1 MLRPYRFK
9 KNTRPTNTSILATFS
24 SRDHMSMRLFVL
36 STFCPRRMPVTIC
49 PATFSPS
56 AVDKVNV
63 ETVVYF
69 LFRSS
74 FSCQPR
80 EVGSKVREKSR
91 ELSKFIVSLA
101 FTQLIYDA
109 VRNWWFGSKTN
120 CPFLWTI
127 CICLIEETRIEE
139 NVSALEAACLCNWSR
154 IAFCVWFLAIT
165 VFLIEIQLLGNSERC
180 SWA

>member
-1 MLRPYRFK
+1 MFSKLRLGKCFVGSHDLDPIASSITVIWIPYFNAATIQIL

-109 VRNWWFGSKTN
+109 VRN
-120 CPFLWTI
+120 
-127 CICLIEETRIEE
+127 
-139 NVSALEAACLCNWSR
+139 
-154 IAFCVWFLAIT
+154 
-165 VFLIEIQLLGNSERC
+165 
-180 SWA
+180 